1 MPTITPFL
9 WFDHDLSE
17 ALEFYAGVF
26 GDLGVKVLQGS
37 LGGAGLLVARFTVL
51 GQTFEA
57 MQAGPGHPHTD
68 AFSIYLRVNGQDE
81 VDRYWNALTEGGTE
95 VACGW
100 LTDRFGISWQ
110 IVPVELEAALSDP
123 DPEKAKFALDAMMT
137 QKKIVISELVR

>member
-51 GQTFEA
+51 GQTFA
-57 MQAGPGHPHTD
+57 DALPQAQARSLVNNHE
-68 AFSIYLRVNGQDE
+68 FSLS
-81 VDRYWNALTEGGTE
+81 
-95 VACGW
+95 
-100 LTDRFGISWQ
+100 RFMRMC
-110 IVPVELEAALSDP
+110 AASH
-123 DPEKAKFALDAMMT
+123 
-137 QKKIVISELVR
+137 S